1 MTEPKK
7 KKRKKSQYCE
17 YAHNCD
23 KDIDCKNGA
32 FCQAFQHSKS
42 FTSLRFK
49 K

>member
-23 KDIDCKNGA
+23 KDILTVKME
-32 FCQAFQHSKS
+32 
-42 FTSLRFK
+42 RFVRHFNTQNLLHL
-49 K
+49 